1 MDTIAALATASGRAG
16 VAIVRVSGPR
26 AWDVCQLLAGRLP
39 EPRRAALC
47 RLRDGAGELIDEALV
62 LLFDQGNSFTGERV
76 AEFQV
81 HGSPAVVRALL
92 NAVTAQPGVR
102 LAEAGEFTRRAFEA
116 GVLNL
121 AEVEGLADL
130 LTAETEAQRRLAQR
144 VLDGTIGR
152 FLEGMRQDLLHSLA
166 MIEAALDFADEELP
180 DDLAQQIEAP
190 LLRVMSRLQQEL
202 AGRRASE
209 QIRDGFEVAI
219 VGNVNVGKST
229 LLNALAGRE
238 AAITS
243 EWAGTTR
250 DVIEVRMEI
259 GGLSVTLI
267 DTAGIRDTEDQVER
281 LGIDRGQRRAQAAD
295 LRIYLK
301 ADPAEQVVVQD
312 PEDIVLLSKA
322 DLWQA
327 PGISGQTGQGI
338 PALIEAI
345 EARLMTRASN
355 SSVFSRLRHF
365 SKLQLA
371 VSHLEAASE
380 GLQQRDAGWE
390 LIAEEIRLVIRSLD
404 GIIGRVDVEDVLG
417 EIFSAFCIGK

>member
-26 AWDVCQLLAGRLP
+26 AWDVCQTLVGRQP

-47 RLRDGAGELIDEALV
+47 RLRDDAGELIDEALV

-92 NAVTAQPGVR
+92 NAVITQPGVR

-152 FLEGMRQDLLHSLA
+152 FLERLRQDLLQSLA

-180 DDLAQQIEAP
+180 DDLAQHIEAP
-190 LLRVMSRLQQEL
+190 LLRVMARLQQEL

-219 VGNVNVGKST
+219 VGSVNVGKST

-267 DTAGIRDTEDQVER
+267 DTAGIRDTEDQIER
-281 LGIDRGQRRAQAAD
+281 LGIDRGQRRAEAAD

-301 ADPAEQVVVQD
+301 ADPADPVVVQD
-312 PEDIVLLSKA
+312 SEDIVLLSKA
-322 DLWQA
+322 DLWQE

-338 PALIEAI
+338 PALIDAI
-345 EARLMTRASN
+345 EARLKMRASN

-365 SKLQLA
+365 SKLQVA
-371 VSHLEAASE
+371 VSHLEAALK

-390 LIAEEIRLVIRSLD
+390 LIAEEIRLAIRGLD
-404 GIIGRVDVEDVLG
+404 GIIGRVDVEDVLA